1 VSRDGGFGIGD
12 RSTRTLYDV
21 RLVRATRKVGLGA
34 IVAWDAI
41 VDASWAAGE
50 RVTFEDAVDTL
61 PYDLGD
67 TSPIRLALASVC
79 LLDDDGLI
87 RSESWASWF
96 GVADDRRE
104 AKRERDRA
112 YIARRRAAND
122 SAPIANE
129 SQAVVPSYRTDP
141 SVPSGPT
148 DRTVPPTREAPS
160 MDGGPTPF
168 KVAMAAIGFSPAPKP
183 VRAKR

>member
-1 VSRDGGFGIGD
+1 MSRDGGFGIGD

-41 VDASWAAGE
+41 VDASWAAGD
-50 RVTFEDAVDTL
+50 RVTFDDAVDTL

-67 TSPIRLALASVC
+67 TAPIRAALEAVC
-79 LLDDDGLI
+79 LLDSDGLI
-87 RSESWASWF
+87 RPESWASWF

-112 YIARRRAAND
+112 YIARRRLANE

-148 DRTVPPTREAPS
+148 DRTVSPPRERAPS
-160 MDGGPTPF
+160 KDGDTTF
-168 KVAMAAIGFSPAPKP
+168 KTAMAAAGFHPAPKP